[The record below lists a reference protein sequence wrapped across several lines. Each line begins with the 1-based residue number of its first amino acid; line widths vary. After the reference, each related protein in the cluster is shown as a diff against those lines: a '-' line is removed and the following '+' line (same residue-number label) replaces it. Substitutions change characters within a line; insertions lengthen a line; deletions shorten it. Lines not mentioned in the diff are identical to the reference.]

1 MRTGHCY
8 DCIRLSVWQRLRR
21 RRGHRLAWALT
32 VVLAGA
38 TSSSWC
44 AAPDEVTQLLHAGGH
59 VLVIRHAEA
68 PGFGD
73 PQDFRLGDCTTQ
85 RNLNESG
92 RAQARAIGDWLR
104 ARGIERA
111 RVYSS
116 QWCRCL
122 ETASLLRLGA
132 VTELPALN
140 SFFERPQQREPN
152 LAALRNFFDHQPA
165 DGELMVL
172 VTHQV
177 TITALSG
184 VVPAS
189 GTGVLM
195 VLEPEGEAR
204 TVARIDFDG

>member
-1 MRTGHCY
+1 MRMSYYSECVGPAVS
-8 DCIRLSVWQRLRR
+8 RRLRR
-21 RRGHRLAWALT
+21 RGAHRLAWALT
-32 VVLAGA
+32 VVLTGA
-38 TSSSWC
+38 TSGLS
-44 AAPDEVTQLLHAGGH
+44 AAPDDVIQLLHAGGH

-68 PGFGD
+68 PGVGD

-85 RNLNESG
+85 RNLSEAG

-104 ARGIERA
+104 ARGVERA

-122 ETASLLRLGA
+122 ETAKLLHLGA
-132 VTELPALN
+132 VTALPALN
-140 SFFERPQQREPN
+140 SFFERPQDREPN
-152 LAALRNFFDHQPA
+152 LAALRDFFDRQPV

-184 VVPAS
+184 VFPAS

-195 VLEPEGEAR
+195 VLEPDSGAR
-204 TVARIDFDG
+204 PVARIDFGG